1 MKDCPASAGSCWCS
15 RVACCCSR
23 SPQIQSWVLGNSIEN
38 LPDMELWPPS
48 LSPLIVPGCIRGFT
62 HRLDV
67 KNREAIPGSW
77 WHSDLWNW
85 TLCDS
90 QIWLNIIFMNCYSLI
105 FCLCLQYSQNILSSR
120 CYHMK
125 GALFCIWR
133 TNKHVRGT
141 VTSNK
146 SISSISSADS
156 RAGVL

>member
-67 KNREAIPGSW
+67 KNREVIPRPW
-77 WHSDLWNW
+77 WHSAFETEHCVTLKYDSTLYLWIVI
-85 TLCDS
+85 LLS
-90 QIWLNIIFMNCYSLI
+90 FVSVY
-105 FCLCLQYSQNILSSR
+105 NIL
-120 CYHMK
+120 K
-125 GALFCIWR
+125 IFFNQNVIIWKVHCSVFGGQ
-133 TNKHVRGT
+133 TCAWNSDQQQKYKFNLIGEQASYKT
-141 VTSNK
+141 
-146 SISSISSADS
+146 
-156 RAGVL
+156 L